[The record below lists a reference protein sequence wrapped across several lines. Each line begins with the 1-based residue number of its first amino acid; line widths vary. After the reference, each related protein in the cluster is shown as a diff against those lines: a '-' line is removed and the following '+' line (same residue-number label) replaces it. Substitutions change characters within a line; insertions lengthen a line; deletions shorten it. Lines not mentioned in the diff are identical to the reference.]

1 MSPTILIVDDEN
13 SIVQALS
20 GLLADE
26 DFDVVTASNGYEA
39 LQQIHTASPDL
50 VLLDI
55 WMPGM
60 DGIETLKAIKK
71 DSPYL
76 QVIMITGHGTIET
89 AVQATKLG
97 AYDFI
102 EKPLTFDKV
111 VVAIQNALN
120 YRRVMEENQYLRK
133 KTLEKNAIT
142 GNSPAVQQLLSEVS
156 IAAGSD
162 SRVLIT
168 GEDGVGKELVARTI
182 HYLGKRAEAPLV
194 DINCAA
200 IPDSLIEVEL
210 FGHEKGVFP
219 EATGKKRGKFE
230 VAAKG
235 TLFLDEIGD
244 MSPSGQAALLRVL
257 EEKQFH
263 RIGGNRMLDVECRI
277 ISASNK
283 NLDEEI
289 EKGAFRK
296 DLLHRLKVLPITV
309 PPLRR
314 RSEDIP
320 LLVETFLKE
329 NAQDQAPPKTISGPA
344 LEILCHHPWPGNVRE
359 LKNLVERLAIMVKR
373 SKINVTDLP
382 APYHP
387 DPPRP
392 PLETIDL
399 FEMDDL
405 KDARRQ
411 FEKRF
416 IQCKL
421 DHYDQNIT
429 HTAKAIGVDRSYLHR
444 LIKGMKS

>member
-20 GLLADE
+20 GLLGDE
-26 DFDVVTASNGYEA
+26 GFGVLSASNGYEA
-39 LQQIHTASPDL
+39 LQQIHIASPDL

-71 DSPYL
+71 ESPYL

-142 GNSPAVQQLLSEVS
+142 GNSPAVQQLMSEIA
-156 IAAGSD
+156 IAAGSN

-168 GEDGVGKELVARTI
+168 GENGVGKELVARTI
-182 HYLGKRAEAPLV
+182 HYLGKQAEAPLV
-194 DINCAA
+194 DVNCAA
-200 IPDSLIEVEL
+200 IPDGLIEAEL
-210 FGHEKGVFP
+210 FGYEKGVLP
-219 EATGKKRGKFE
+219 EATEKKRGKLE
-230 VAAKG
+230 VASKG

-257 EEKQFH
+257 EEKQFQ
-263 RIGGNRMLDVECRI
+263 RIGGNRTLDVECRI

-289 EKGAFRK
+289 EKGVFRK

-309 PPLRR
+309 PPLRHR
-314 RSEDIP
+314 TEDIP
-320 LLVETFLKE
+320 LLVETFFKK
-329 NAQDQAPPKTISGPA
+329 NANDQSPPKTISEPA
-344 LEILCHHPWPGNVRE
+344 LDILCKYPWPGNVRE
-359 LKNLVERLAIMVKR
+359 LKNLVERLAIMVEK
-373 SKINVTDLP
+373 STINITDLP

-387 DPPRP
+387 DTPKPPM
-392 PLETIDL
+392 EAIDL
-399 FEMDDL
+399 FEMGDL

-416 IQCKL
+416 IQYKL
-421 DHYDQNIT
+421 NHFDQNIT
-429 HTAKAIGVDRSYLHR
+429 HTARAIGVDRSYLHR

>member
-13 SIVQALS
+13 SIVEALS

-39 LQQIHTASPDL
+39 MQQIHTASPDL

-210 FGHEKGVFP
+210 FGHEKGVLP
-219 EATGKKRGKFE
+219 EAAGKKRGKFE
-230 VAAKG
+230 VASKG

-257 EEKQFH
+257 EEKQFQ

-309 PPLRR
+309 PPLRH

-387 DPPRP
+387 DPPGP

>member
-289 EKGAFRK
+289 EEGAFRK

-329 NAQDQAPPKTISGPA
+329 NTQDQAPPKTISGPA

>member
-20 GLLADE
+20 GLLSDE
-26 DFDVVTASNGYEA
+26 GFSVLAASNGYEA

-71 DSPYL
+71 ESPYL

-142 GNSPAVQQLLSEVS
+142 GNSPAVQQLMSEIS
-156 IAAGSD
+156 IAAGSE

-168 GEDGVGKELVARTI
+168 GENGVGKELVARTI
-182 HYLGKRAEAPLV
+182 HYLGKRADAPLV
-194 DINCAA
+194 DVNCAA
-200 IPDSLIEVEL
+200 IPDGLIEDEL
-210 FGHEKGVFP
+210 FGHEKGVLP
-219 EATGKKRGKFE
+219 EATEKKRGKLE

-257 EEKQFH
+257 EEEQFQ

-289 EKGAFRK
+289 ENGTFRK

-309 PPLRR
+309 PPLRHR
-314 RSEDIP
+314 TEDIP
-320 LLVETFLKE
+320 LLVETFLID
-329 NAQDQAPPKTISGPA
+329 NAHDQSPPKTISGPA
-344 LEILCHHPWPGNVRE
+344 LEILCNYTWPGNVRE
-359 LKNLVERLAIMVKR
+359 LKNLVERLAIMVKKR
-373 SKINVTDLP
+373 KINITDLP

-387 DPPRP
+387 DAPKPPM
-392 PLETIDL
+392 EAIDL
-399 FEMDDL
+399 FEINEL

-416 IQCKL
+416 IKYKL
-421 DHYDQNIT
+421 DHFDQNIT

-444 LIKGMKS
+444 LIKGMKA

>member
-182 HYLGKRAEAPLV
+182 HYMGKRAEAPLV

-210 FGHEKGVFP
+210 FGHEKGVLP
-219 EATGKKRGKFE
+219 EATGKKRGKLE
-230 VAAKG
+230 VASKG

-257 EEKQFH
+257 EEKQFQ

-387 DPPRP
+387 DPPGP
-392 PLETIDL
+392 LLETIDL